1 MLTKI
6 ENYSINKLKL
16 EIYSKYQSIYC
27 LKKGVRLIL
36 QQIKT
41 KIMAKHPAQ
50 TIQDLQFFGEFGGVN
65 PSISDSS
72 TYTFISAK
80 SMSDTFEGN
89 AEGCYLYSRH
99 SSPSNLYLSKA
110 LAKMENTEDATVFA
124 SGIAAI
130 TSTIMQLCS
139 AGDHIVASRT
149 IYGGTYAFLK
159 NVLPR
164 FGITTTFVDF
174 TNLDAIT
181 NAINSNTKLLYAE
194 SVSNPLLEVLDFECI
209 SNISKQHG
217 LSFVVDNTFSPL
229 LLQPSKYGVDIVI
242 HSLTKF
248 INGSSDAIAGVV
260 CSSKAFIDSLKD
272 VNSGVAMLLGQ
283 TLDSLRAA
291 SILKNLRTLPI
302 RMQKHSSNALYLAK
316 EFEKLGYK
324 VSYPGLKTHKQN
336 RLAKQLFSKDMGF
349 GGILT
354 IDFGS
359 LDKANAIMELL
370 QHNNL
375 GYLAVSLGFYKTL
388 FSASGTSTSSEI
400 SEEEQKK
407 MGLSEGLVRFSIGLD
422 HDIEYTFNKMLEV
435 IRLVEESHEISIE
448 S

>member
-1 MLTKI
+1 M
-6 ENYSINKLKL
+6 S
-16 EIYSKYQSIYC
+16 
-27 LKKGVRLIL
+27 
-36 QQIKT
+36 
-41 KIMAKHPAQ
+41 KHPAQ
-50 TIQDLQFFGEFGGVN
+50 SIQDLQFFGEFGGVN

-80 SMSDTFEGN
+80 SMSDTFEGKTD
-89 AEGCYLYSRH
+89 GCYLYSRH
-99 SSPSNLYLSKA
+99 TSPSNLYLSKA
-110 LAKMENTEDATVFA
+110 LASMEATEDATVFA
-124 SGIAAI
+124 SGIGAI
-130 TSTIMQLCS
+130 TSTIMQICS

-164 FGITTTFVDF
+164 FGITTSFVDF
-174 TNLDAIT
+174 TDIDAISSG
-181 NAINSNTKLLYAE
+181 IKSSTKILYGE
-194 SVSNPLLEVLDFECI
+194 SVSNPLLEVLDFENV
-209 SNISKQHG
+209 SSLAKQHD
-217 LSFVVDNTFSPL
+217 LTFIVDNTFSPL
-229 LLQPSKYGVDIVI
+229 LIQPSKHGVDIVI

-248 INGSSDAIAGVV
+248 INGSSDSIAGVV
-260 CSSKAFIDSLKD
+260 CSTKDFIDSLKD
-272 VNSGVAMLLGQ
+272 VNTGVAMLLGQ

-324 VSYPGLKTHKQN
+324 VVYPGLKTHNQHQI
-336 RLAKQLFSKDMGF
+336 AKHYFSKSMGY

-359 LDKANAIMELL
+359 LEKANSVMELL

-400 SEEEQKK
+400 SEEEQKE
-407 MGLSEGLVRFSIGLD
+407 MGLSEGLVRFSVGLD
-422 HDIEYTFNKMLEV
+422 FDIEYTFNKMIEV
-435 IRLVEESHEISIE
+435 IRLIDQSQETPIE